1 MKKLFVFICVI
12 FVVASALAQTR
23 KVGDII
29 TINGVK
35 GVVFEVSSNGQHG
48 KVLSIA
54 EEYITWNAAPAWCTN
69 LGEGWVLPTRSELSE
84 IAKKSK
90 VVDAALVAKGNE
102 SIFGKVFWTSEPSDE
117 YSAWSVYMDD
127 GFTGAN
133 ARYYYNYAR
142 AVTIF

>member
-1 MKKLFVFICVI
+1 M
-12 FVVASALAQTR
+12 
-23 KVGDII
+23 
-29 TINGVK
+29 
-35 GVVFEVSSNGQHG
+35 
-48 KVLSIA
+48 
-54 EEYITWNAAPAWCTN
+54 
-69 LGEGWVLPTRSELSE
+69 PTRSELSE